1 MEPQEPEDEQCT
13 CPAFATLGEHTPT
26 CMLYTP
32 ISAMDIPEWQRRS
45 NGSSGLYGRSRPSS
59 YMSYG
64 TGPCIGGNSQYPLLS
79 NVSSVA
85 ESFASTSSILD
96 SMAATETESLASY
109 TIKRSVSVC
118 SFSSAASSSCVLPTE
133 LLREI
138 FKFLAMEDLRTVAQV
153 SRQWRSAGNP
163 LLWRTMVFP
172 LDKRRLAGMK
182 PVLSSMGHHVR
193 RVVITPPLLDS
204 QSSRGGSS
212 RRVSTS
218 NSRGWSLSRSGS
230 MSQHN
235 RPDSRE
241 QVGMP
246 IDQSIPPSSLNSTDT
261 SAPASG
267 SAPRASLA
275 SSPQSTAATVGSI
288 VSGINHS
295 GISSMLPSPLNQPSQ
310 SQFPPPSPMSPSSP
324 RQRATSNATTPLADT
339 SASATPSTLSGAGRR
354 QSRASMAASPS
365 PLLPPV
371 YAVPIPGTPG
381 PGNVISDS
389 LPLSES
395 GSSWGAGG
403 LGGMNIPS
411 LPSAS
416 SSSRPSNALGYIHE
430 VSEGTVLRMH
440 QFMERFCPNV
450 LEAVIRNPNGISSHS
465 RRLGILIRLF
475 KSYPRIE
482 RLDLSDFIMWDPQPL
497 QTASEHLRQ
506 LRSLDVTNRVE
517 LGDVDLLPIIE
528 NCHRLSQLRI
538 RATNATDST
547 IYAIIRNLSE
557 TLVSLNVGGCPVSSA
572 AMTELVTTCKKLQ
585 VLQMWSC
592 LRLDDSFLLALD
604 PAILTKLQVLDMMD
618 VQKFSVGAVQ
628 KTFAQKHW
636 PYIKYLRM
644 RAKCSAEDFA
654 GIPQRAVLKLNSMTI
669 LD

>member
-45 NGSSGLYGRSRPSS
+45 NGSGQRYSRPSS
-59 YMSYG
+59 YMYG
-64 TGPCIGGNSQYPLLS
+64 MTGSSQYPQPS
-79 NVSSVA
+79 NVSSMA

-109 TIKRSVSVC
+109 SIKRSASAC
-118 SFSSAASSSCVLPTE
+118 SFSSASSSSCVLPTE
-133 LLREI
+133 LFREI
-138 FKFLAMEDLRTVAQV
+138 FRFLGPEDLRTTAQV
-153 SRQWRSAGNP
+153 SRQWRSAANP

-204 QSSRGGSS
+204 QSSRGSSS
-212 RRVSTS
+212 RRVSTC

-230 MSQHN
+230 MSQN
-235 RPDSRE
+235 RPDSHE
-241 QVGMP
+241 HAHASL
-246 IDQSIPPSSLNSTDT
+246 DHSAPPSSLNSTDN
-261 SAPASG
+261 SAPASTQQ
-267 SAPRASLA
+267 ASLA
-275 SSPQSTAATVGSI
+275 SSPQSAAATAGGM
-288 VSGINHS
+288 SGAGHS

-310 SQFPPPSPMSPSSP
+310 GQFPPPSPMSLSSP
-324 RQRATSNATTPLADT
+324 RQRAASNATTPMADV
-339 SASATPSTLSGAGRR
+339 SASATPSTLSGTGRR
-354 QSRASMAASPS
+354 RSRASMAASP
-365 PLLPPV
+365 LLPPA

-395 GSSWGAGG
+395 GSSWGVGG

-416 SSSRPSNALGYIHE
+416 SSRPPNGPGYIHE

-465 RRLGILIRLF
+465 RRLGILTRLF
-475 KSYPRIE
+475 RSYPRIE

-497 QTASEHLRQ
+497 QTAAEHLQQ

-528 NCHRLSQLRI
+528 NCPRLSQLRI

-547 IYAIIRNLSE
+547 IYAIISNLSE

-572 AMTELVTTCKKLQ
+572 AMTELVSTCRKLQ

-604 PAILTKLQVLDMMD
+604 PAVLTKLQVLDMMD
-618 VQKFSVGAVQ
+618 VQKFSVEAVR
-628 KTFAQKHW
+628 KTFAQKQW

-644 RAKCSAEDFA
+644 RAKCRAEDFA

>member
-1 MEPQEPEDEQCT
+1 MEPQESEDEQCT

-45 NGSSGLYGRSRPSS
+45 NGSGQRYSRPSS
-59 YMSYG
+59 YMYG
-64 TGPCIGGNSQYPLLS
+64 INGSSQYPLFS

-109 TIKRSVSVC
+109 SIKRSASAC
-118 SFSSAASSSCVLPTE
+118 SFSSASSSSCLLPTE
-133 LLREI
+133 LFREI
-138 FKFLAMEDLRTVAQV
+138 FKFLGTEDLRTVAQV

-218 NSRGWSLSRSGS
+218 NSRGWPLSRSGS
-230 MSQHN
+230 MSQN
-235 RPDSRE
+235 RPDPHEHTGTS
-241 QVGMP
+241 V
-246 IDQSIPPSSLNSTDT
+246 DQSVLPSSLYSTDN

-275 SSPQSTAATVGSI
+275 SSPQSAAATAGSMSG
-288 VSGINHS
+288 VSHS
-295 GISSMLPSPLNQPSQ
+295 AISSMLPSPLNQPSHGQ
-310 SQFPPPSPMSPSSP
+310 LPPPSPMSLSSP
-324 RQRATSNATTPLADT
+324 RPRATSNATTPMADI
-339 SASATPSTLSGAGRR
+339 SASATPSTLSDTGRR

-395 GSSWGAGG
+395 GSSWGG

-416 SSSRPSNALGYIHE
+416 SSRPSNAPGCIHE

-465 RRLGILIRLF
+465 RRLGILTRLF

-497 QTASEHLRQ
+497 QTAAEHLRQ

-547 IYAIIRNLSE
+547 IYAIISNLSE

-572 AMTELVTTCKKLQ
+572 AMAELVSTCKKLQ

-604 PAILTKLQVLDMMD
+604 PTILTKLQVLDMMD
-618 VQKFSVGAVQ
+618 VQKFSVEAVR
-628 KTFAQKHW
+628 KTFAGKQW